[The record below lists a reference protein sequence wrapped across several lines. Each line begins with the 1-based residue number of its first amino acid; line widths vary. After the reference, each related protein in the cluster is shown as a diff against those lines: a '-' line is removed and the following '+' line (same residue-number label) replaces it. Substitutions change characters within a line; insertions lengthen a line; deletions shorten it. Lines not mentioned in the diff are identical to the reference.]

1 MLLCVDIGNTNITLG
16 VYDKESL
23 VETFRLSSD
32 KDLAQSEYELLLST
46 ICKPYNITKCSIG
59 SVVEELSEVIKRA
72 CDNVFCIDSFLSLK

>member
-59 SVVEELSEVIKRA
+59 SHLTPSI
-72 CDNVFCIDSFLSLK
+72 SL